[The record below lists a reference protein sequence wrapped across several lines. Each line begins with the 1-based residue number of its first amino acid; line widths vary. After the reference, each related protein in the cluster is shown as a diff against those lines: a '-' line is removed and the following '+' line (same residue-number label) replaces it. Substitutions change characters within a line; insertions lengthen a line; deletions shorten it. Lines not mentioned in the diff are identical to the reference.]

1 MATSGDDIVF
11 RLLCHL
17 AWLTGQAEKED
28 ARTLH
33 WAYRVYNTSVQL
45 QWRYVYP
52 HETLHS
58 VMPADDLSLAL
69 SIEGVVSS
77 ASEALNV
84 LRTDSY
90 LQVKSDDPLP
100 PTTGNEIVSA
110 VDALLDDVCQT
121 KWREGVVAKQQPS
134 CDEAPNP
141 LRNLQRW
148 KSSRRIKPPTNSA
161 MDDTDPAT
169 TTQTELNKGLG
180 TEIVIHSSRA
190 VESRTPAVK
199 DELRKMSKT
208 MREIDVE
215 QCANVNAAYG
225 SRIPADILDNMAR
238 SLSGRSR

>member
-1 MATSGDDIVF
+1 MAASGDDTVF

-17 AWLTGQAEKED
+17 AWLTGQAEKKD
-28 ARTLH
+28 ARTLE
-33 WAYRVYNTSVQL
+33 WAYRVYNTAVEL

-52 HETLHS
+52 HESSDNVTS
-58 VMPADDLSLAL
+58 ANDQKLAS

-77 ASEALNV
+77 ASEALSV

-90 LQVKSDDPLP
+90 LQVKSDELLP
-100 PTTGNEIVSA
+100 PTTGYEIVSA
-110 VDALLDDVCQT
+110 IDALLDDVCQT

-134 CDEAPNP
+134 CDVAPNP

-148 KSSRRIKPPTNSA
+148 KSSRRIKPPVNTVTN
-161 MDDTDPAT
+161 DTDPAT
-169 TTQTELNKGLG
+169 ATQTELNKGLG
-180 TEIVIHSSRA
+180 TEIVTHNSRV

-199 DELRKMSKT
+199 EELRKMSKT

-215 QCANVNAAYG
+215 QCANANAAYG

-238 SLSGRSR
+238 SLGGRSR